1 MKSLFMSRKGRQIGK
16 EKEWGLMEELNFLEG
31 MQQRERNAS
40 QLYDLVRPSAGAE
53 SLCTR

>member
-1 MKSLFMSRKGRQIGK
+1 MSRKGRQIGK